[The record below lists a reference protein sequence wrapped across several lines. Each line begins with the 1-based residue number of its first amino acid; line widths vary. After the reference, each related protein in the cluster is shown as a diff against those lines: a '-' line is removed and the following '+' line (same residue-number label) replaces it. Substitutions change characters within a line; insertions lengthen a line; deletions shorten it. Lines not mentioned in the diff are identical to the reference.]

1 MIFPENR
8 VPPRIKSGAGFF
20 GIMLYPFDPL
30 VGCRGG
36 GANWPGCGAGAKVG
50 CALAGVIGCG
60 PAAGCAFDFGL
71 DFAAAWVSDGFFFAV
86 LAPAAALCGS

>member
-8 VPPRIKSGAGFF
+8 VPLF

-60 PAAGCAFDFGL
+60 PATAGCAFDFGL